1 MKHRPHIHSITQKN
15 ALATALIGFLMI
27 FLLSLV
33 WPKLFYMIA
42 RNELVTNISGTV
54 NECSLRLSYLLS
66 NHGATMDLRK
76 NSALLTLIRQ
86 YYEEDADQEAIAQDI
101 KPYLAMSIDGPLDGG
116 SIHSTNY
123 TLLVTDQGDCFYND
137 SERLLAESF
146 MNAGILENIHMDEDG
161 HFYSEQYF
169 MDSDGKCYTPVVDLK
184 TEQEETSYFCFIGA
198 FTVNDM
204 ICFAVSLTPFTDIYN
219 QLEKLE
225 QIGISDFALFCQDH
239 ILFLNQKKTQLVS
252 LRESVSTLLSQQ
264 YEVIS
269 ENFQNGV
276 LFRVLC
282 SYPSEGLY
290 LAVHAT
296 QEELVAP
303 YKNFFCLLELCLC
316 FLILLMVFI
325 FTVIFH
331 VSMKRLKKMDQEMRL
346 VRSGNFDIV
355 LKDQKNDE
363 IGNIAQT
370 INMMVSTIK
379 NHLEQ
384 QIASEKQERELQY
397 SLLVSAIDPHFIY
410 NTLDTVT
417 FLAAM
422 GKCQDIIRVNN
433 ALIGTLKDRIKMK
446 HLKIY
451 DSVENE
457 KKVIEQY
464 MIIQSYLYSNPIDF
478 QFLVPEENCQLQIPK
493 NLIQP
498 LVENAIKH
506 GLMPNK
512 DPSRSQTKEG
522 RITVRVVTEADSI
535 VISVEDNGI
544 GMDEKKRE
552 FYLGEIDSASIDP
565 EHIGLFN
572 VRLRLSYLYQ
582 DRFDFQIH
590 CPESGGTIVLIR
602 LQNQ

>member
-161 HFYSEQYF
+161 HFYSKQYF
-169 MDSDGKCYTPVVDLK
+169 MDSDG
-184 TEQEETSYFCFIGA
+184 
-198 FTVNDM
+198 
-204 ICFAVSLTPFTDIYN
+204 
-219 QLEKLE
+219 
-225 QIGISDFALFCQDH
+225 
-239 ILFLNQKKTQLVS
+239 
-252 LRESVSTLLSQQ
+252 ESVSTLLSQQ

-303 YKNFFCLLELCLC
+303 YKNFFYLLELCLC

-602 LQNQ
+602 LRNQ